1 MELQHIAD
9 YPLSSED
16 IDWLTSIVR
25 GSESF
30 VVRTRAHAV
39 LLLFKGGRSFDD
51 VADIFDVH
59 PNTVRNWAERWVSY
73 RIDGLYDQP
82 GRGAKPMFDK
92 SEIDLVVKCV
102 EEEPRSLRA
111 AVPEIEKM
119 TNKRPSLDTLR
130 GILKNRGKS
139 WKRERK
145 IPKGKPTKEEYE
157 RGVAEIE
164 ELVQLAHDGEFKLVY
179 FDVAGFCLTPQV
191 PYAWQDRGRH
201 GTLGLP
207 TTGSKRIN
215 ELGFLDPAAN
225 TLRTFARIGS
235 VNSDVIIDAMETYC
249 DDLQDPTVVLLD
261 NASIHRSE
269 AVQEKLPDWEKRG
282 LTLYFLPRYS
292 PQLNL
297 IEMLWRKMKYQWM
310 PPWAYTGFT
319 ALQEA
324 LYEIVRSYGVKYKIQ
339 FSQWNACYNQLS

>member
-9 YPLSSED
+9 YPLSADD
-16 IDWLTSIVR
+16 IGRLTSLVR
-25 GSESF
+25 GNESF
-30 VVRTRAHAV
+30 VVRNRAHAV
-39 LLLFKGGRSFDD
+39 LLLFKSGRTFED
-51 VADIFDVH
+51 VAGIFDVH
-59 PNTVRNWAERWVSY
+59 PNTVRNWAERWVSH

-92 SEIDLVVKCV
+92 DEIDLVVSCV
-102 EEEPRSLRA
+102 EDEPRSLRA

-119 TNKRPSLDTLR
+119 TTKRPSLDTLR
-130 GILKNRGKS
+130 SILKSRGKS

-145 IPKGKPTKEEYE
+145 IAKGKPTEEEYK
-157 RGVAEIE
+157 RGKAEIE

-179 FDVAGFCLTPQV
+179 FDVAGFSLTPNV

-201 GTLGLP
+201 GTLGIP

-225 TLRTFARIGS
+225 EFRTFSRIGS
-235 VNSDVIIDAMETYC
+235 VNSDAIIEVMDTYC
-249 DDLQDPTVVLLD
+249 DELENPTVVILD
-261 NASIHRSE
+261 NAPIHLSKTVR
-269 AVQEKLPDWEKRG
+269 EKRPEWEKRG

-297 IEMLWRKMKYQWM
+297 IEILWRKIKYEWM
-310 PPWAYTGFT
+310 PPWAYTGFP

-324 LYEIVRSYGVKYKIQ
+324 LQEIVGCYGVKYKIQ
-339 FSQWNACYNQLS
+339 FGW